1 MITVIEICVLTYF
14 MTYVFLFMGSYGNA
28 TYVMALL
35 VAGILSLRGM
45 NTGKGYRQADR
56 FGEENPLYA
65 MGFMREKSQKSRWA
79 AYQRGIFCWQM
90 ITLCIVGITMIALFL
105 AHGTNLDDKPI
116 VYGMYVWMTIDALER
131 IYIVIVIGYIITRI
145 YYAVIY
151 NRSFRYY
158 AGRDKIWKPFSFIG
172 QDYYLDWPKELKTLP
187 RNCASVYPYE
197 ENDNVKENIKNTC
210 VSNGYE
216 KACEFDFSDQGKVTF
231 YKKTEAAE
239 VHILSVA
246 ETEIL
251 WDEHTKQLNDF
262 FGEFWRDNIGKE
274 EEKQPI
280 YFTFV
285 IFCRRTDSLLAKQ
298 ILEEANGLLMYRNR
312 YRLGAIFN
320 EKSGELNIKQVS
332 PKSHYK
338 NIYRKMSG
346 ELRRFAG
353 GDAEI

>member
-231 YKKTEAAE
+231 YKKTE
-239 VHILSVA
+239 VLSQHN
-246 ETEIL
+246 L
-251 WDEHTKQLNDF
+251 
-262 FGEFWRDNIGKE
+262 
-274 EEKQPI
+274 
-280 YFTFV
+280 
-285 IFCRRTDSLLAKQ
+285 
-298 ILEEANGLLMYRNR
+298 
-312 YRLGAIFN
+312 
-320 EKSGELNIKQVS
+320 
-332 PKSHYK
+332 
-338 NIYRKMSG
+338 
-346 ELRRFAG
+346 
-353 GDAEI
+353 